1 MQREEL
7 NDENGE
13 DRISDVKSFRKLE
26 SFQCSVFH
34 LQHFLS
40 YKFLKILKTAG
51 IPKFRKKRFAINYL
65 PISLSWHRICTLPST
80 S

>member
-40 YKFLKILKTAG
+40 YKFLKIFKDCWDTKVQKEAL
-51 IPKFRKKRFAINYL
+51 RY
-65 PISLSWHRICTLPST
+65 
-80 S
+80 